1 MSKALTNEQWRILYA
16 IRDGRLSV
24 NEHGRYLIAGG
35 PRPSRKDRE
44 RLAKRGLIDWAFV
57 GNRGLRLTVQGERI
71 FKEGP

>member
-1 MSKALTNEQWRILYA
+1 MTSLTNEQWRILYA

-44 RLAKRGLIDWAFV
+44 GLAKRGLIGWSF
-57 GNRGLRLTVQGERI
+57 GKQGLRLTEQGELALRV
-71 FKEGP
+71 GP